1 MKIICAPDSYKES
14 ISAVDAAKAM
24 ADGIRQAVPEAEV
37 DCCPVG
43 DGGEGTLE
51 ALQAAAALDVQTV
64 EVSGPFGDDINAEFG
79 IFAGGQ
85 RAFVE
90 SAQCIGLN
98 LVPPDERDPTLT
110 TSFGVGELILQA
122 AECGAQ
128 EIVVGI
134 GGSSTNDGGCGM
146 AQALG
151 YRFFDEADKLID
163 EPIGGAILH
172 KIDRIEAFQVADVLQ
187 QLNIIVAS
195 DVSNPLTGA
204 YGAAAIYAPQK
215 GADASQ
221 VSMLDAGLAH
231 LAEIVRRDIGV
242 DIDQLAGAGA
252 AGGLGGGLVAF
263 AGARIKSGIDMILD
277 AVGFHDRVVGHD
289 LCLTGEG
296 RLDEQS
302 NSGKASIGVAKA
314 AAVHGVSSIALVG
327 SVGEDTDSSH
337 YPDLQSYFEIGAG
350 LSRQESILRARE
362 LLSQAAAEEARKI
375 A

>member
-1 MKIICAPDSYKES
+1 MRIICAPDSYKES
-14 ISAVDAAKAM
+14 LSAVDAANAM
-24 ADGIRQAVPEAEV
+24 ADGIRQVAPEAEI

-51 ALQAAAALDVQTV
+51 ALRAAAALDVKIV
-64 EVSGPFGDDINAEFG
+64 EVSGPFGEDMNAGFG
-79 IFAGGQ
+79 LFAGGQ

-98 LVPPDERDPTLT
+98 LVPPEARDPTLT

-122 AECGAQ
+122 AEIGVL
-128 EIVVGI
+128 EIVVGV

-151 YRFFDEADKLID
+151 FRFFDATDKLIN
-163 EPIGGAILH
+163 EPISGSILH
-172 KIDRIEAFQVADVLQ
+172 KIDRIESLHVAETLQ

-215 GADASQ
+215 GADAGQ

-242 DIDQLAGAGA
+242 DIDELAGAGA

-277 AVGFHDRVVGHD
+277 AVGFHDRVVGRD

-327 SVGEDTDSSH
+327 SVGDDTDSSH

-350 LSRQESILRARE
+350 LSREESIRRARE
-362 LLSQAAAEEARKI
+362 LLSEAAAEEARKI